1 MLRKLSDTFL
11 FYANVCRLP
20 RRYGIMSISVYTKL
34 FNQLREQITQGGY
47 APGQRMPTEREIC
60 EIYGVSRITV
70 RHALRLLCEQGLVVR
85 HQGRGTFVR
94 SEKPSKLPI
103 LNCDFTGSMRANAP
117 DISRRLLVSTK
128 LVPPADVAEIL
139 GLAPKQE
146 CLYAE
151 RLDVL
156 NGEPMACDKA
166 YIPLE
171 LAGSITDEMLADIG
185 FLYIWVQKENL
196 SLGRGVE
203 SIEAV
208 NADSQTAALLG
219 VPEGTALLLA
229 MDQTTTRAGKIIAR
243 FETFYRGDRYKLI
256 SSTSY

>member
-1 MLRKLSDTFL
+1 MPPAPAGQRTK
-11 FYANVCRLP
+11 A
-20 RRYGIMSISVYTKL
+20 MSTAVYTKL

-47 APGQRMPTEREIC
+47 TPGQRMPTEREIC

-94 SEKPSKLPI
+94 SETPSKLPI

-117 DISRRLLVSTK
+117 DLSRKLLVSKK
-128 LVPPADVAEIL
+128 LVPPTDIAEIL

-151 RLDVL
+151 RLDIL

-171 LAGSITDEMLADIG
+171 LAGSITDKILAEIG
-185 FLYIWVQKENL
+185 FHHLWLENERIT
-196 SLGRGVE
+196 LGKGVE
-203 SIEAV
+203 TIEAI
-208 NADSQTAALLG
+208 NADAQTAELLG
-219 VPEGTALLLA
+219 VAKGTALLRA
-229 MDQTTTRAGKIIAR
+229 IDQTTTRTGKIVGV
-243 FETFYRGDRYKLI
+243 FETLYRGDRYKLV
-256 SSTSY
+256 SSTSF